1 MNNISTQYSVD
12 FARVLAYTTLS
23 MLPAL
28 LFYLIAERQIV
39 SGLTAGAVK
48 E

>member
-1 MNNISTQYSVD
+1 MATGG
-12 FARVLAYTTLS
+12 VLAAIPVVLV
-23 MLPAL
+23 AL
-28 LFYLIAERQIV
+28 FFNRLIV